1 MALLEWV
8 KANVGRAIDVDGEYG
23 PQCFAGQFHQGWRWI
38 PNAPTNYPVVGDVV
52 VWRQNAEVG
61 TTAFGHCAIALAAN
75 ANTLLVFS
83 QNWPPGSPSL
93 LKLMDYRGVLGWQHY
108 KGG

>member
-1 MALLEWV
+1 MDLVEAYL
-8 KANVGRAIDVDGEYG
+8 ADVLHQQRWPGNAVD
-23 PQCFAGQFHQGWRWI
+23 FAAQVHQGWRWI
-38 PNAPTNYPVVGDVV
+38 PNAPANYPVVGDVV
-52 VWRQNAEVG
+52 VWGQNAAVG

-75 ANTLLVFS
+75 ANTLLVFG

-108 KGG
+108 RGG